1 VSVNPPGPNPFAID
15 PNTGAISVV
24 SPGDLVPGQL
34 YVLVVSAVDGLGLEG
49 QTTVTVQVEGVTTV
63 SEIPTLG
70 GLAQWLLG
78 GLLALA
84 GWFGLRRRG

>member
-1 VSVNPPGPNPFAID
+1 
-15 PNTGAISVV
+15 
-24 SPGDLVPGQL
+24 
-34 YVLVVSAVDGLGLEG
+34 
-49 QTTVTVQVEGVTTV
+49 VTVQVEGVTTV